1 MEDLISIIVPIYN
14 VEKYLK
20 KCVNSILDQTHRN
33 LEVILVDDGS
43 VDNCAKISDDFSKLD
58 SRIIVVHKKNE
69 GLAEARNIGLKIA
82 KGKYIGF
89 IDSDD
94 YIEKNMFEIL
104 YNNIIKYNADISVCN
119 IVEEKENGEIIK
131 VYIKEDIGIQ
141 QFNKI
146 EALQKLARDRTITNH
161 ACNKLYKRAL
171 FESIKYPYRRK
182 MEDMATTYKLFDLAN
197 KIVVDS
203 SIGYHYIQRKSSIM
217 GNINKELIEHYELAV
232 NEKDEYLLK
241 KYPELKESIEIERI
255 NSIKTLFYY
264 AIFAN
269 FKDIYDS
276 EKYKKFLK
284 EYRNNYKKYR
294 NEIFAELNTRS

>member
-1 MEDLISIIVPIYN
+1 MEDLISVIVPIYN

-20 KCVNSILDQTHRN
+20 KCVNSIMNQTYRN
-33 LEVILVDDGS
+33 LEIILVDDGS
-43 VDNCAKISDDFSKLD
+43 VDNCAKISDDISKLD
-58 SRIIVVHKKNE
+58 SRIIVLHKKNE
-69 GLAEARNIGLKIA
+69 GLAEARNIGLEIA
-82 KGKYIGF
+82 KGKYVGF

-94 YIEKNMFEIL
+94 YIEKDMFEIL
-104 YNNIIKYNADISVCN
+104 YNNIIKYNADISICN

-131 VYIKEDIGIQ
+131 AYIKEDIGIQ

-146 EALQKLARDRTITNH
+146 EALQKLIRDRTITNH
-161 ACNKLYKRAL
+161 ACNKLYKKVL
-171 FESIKYPYRRK
+171 FENIKYPYRRK
-182 MEDMATTYKLFDLAN
+182 MEDMATTYRVFDLAN

-217 GNINKELIEHYELAV
+217 GNINRELINHYELAV

-255 NSIKTLFYY
+255 NSTKTLFYY

-284 EYRNNYKKYR
+284 EYRTNYKKYR
-294 NEIFAELNTRS
+294 SEIFAELNTRS